1 MAAAG
6 IIYFVL
12 PEASNPGYFVV
23 LGAFILS
30 FSAGLLSQAPGGLGV
45 MEAVFLAIINT
56 AHPTGVIAALLIWR
70 LLYLILPLALS
81 IPVILIFE
89 RSQASKYCLL
99 RGGRG

>member
-30 FSAGLLSQAPGGLGV
+30 FSAGLVSQVPGGLGV
-45 MEAVFLAIINT
+45 MEAVFLAIIDT
-56 AHPTGVIAALLIWR
+56 VPPTSVIAALLIWR
-70 LLYLILPLALS
+70 LLYLLLPLALS
-81 IPVILIFE
+81 IPVIFIFE
-89 RSQASKYCLL
+89 RSKTA
-99 RGGRG
+99 